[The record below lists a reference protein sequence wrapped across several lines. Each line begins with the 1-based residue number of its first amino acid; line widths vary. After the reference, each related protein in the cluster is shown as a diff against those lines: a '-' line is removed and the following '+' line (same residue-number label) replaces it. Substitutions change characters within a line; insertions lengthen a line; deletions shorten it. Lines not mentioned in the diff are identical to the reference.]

1 MEGIKIAA
9 VSLSSPSQGRPLHSA
24 HTKKSAAAGREE
36 GEMGTKFAPIQLIL
50 EEGEKLFVS
59 RRDFSPTI
67 ELC

>member
-9 VSLSSPSQGRPLHSA
+9 VSLSSPLARTPAAQCTH
-24 HTKKSAAAGREE
+24 KKSAAAGREE

-50 EEGEKLFVS
+50 GEGEKLFVS